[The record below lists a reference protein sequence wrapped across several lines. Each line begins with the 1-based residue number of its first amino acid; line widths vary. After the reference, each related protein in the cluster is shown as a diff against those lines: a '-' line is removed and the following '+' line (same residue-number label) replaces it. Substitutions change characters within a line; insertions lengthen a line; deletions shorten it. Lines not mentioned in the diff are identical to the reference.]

1 MKPTSNASQQAN
13 QWAMKKKEQMEKAAQ
28 MRAERKLAQTGEMAL
43 GTKTNYD
50 YDKPPSQNSQKQ
62 YYQADLGNNN
72 VRQPQFGQQQFQM
85 NDIAYQN
92 VQPNRQSSLGKQQP
106 QPSYDKYGYNQ
117 NTQFTNNKPPSQE
130 GSRKVQ
136 QGIQSKPQM
145 NQAQQNRQQY
155 GKIED
160 DYDYQQNRQYG
171 QLKQQQQQQQTYNVK
186 QPTPVQKQQQ
196 YRPPSGTYDQSNGY
210 NKPSNQS
217 IKPPVQSNKQ
227 SANTKQSSNLRNNQ
241 QPTFQPQQQQYYNP
255 IDEIPIKKGENTP
268 NINIPNP
275 EPLYECSKGCGRS
288 FAKLALQKHEKIC
301 IKVFQ
306 KQRKQFDAQKHR
318 IISNEQM
325 NHIKNQD
332 RIEQK
337 YEKALAKKQNWKKQS
352 EAFRAAIIAAKG
364 GKLTNDQKNAMNE
377 ASKSNLT
384 QCNYCGRSFNQQAAE
399 RHIPFCA
406 QKSKIPPKQPQKRR

>member
-1 MKPTSNASQQAN
+1 MKPSSNASQQAN
-13 QWAMKKKEQMEKAAQ
+13 QWALKKKEQMEKAAQ
-28 MRAERKLAQTGEMAL
+28 MRAERKLAATGEMAL
-43 GTKTNYD
+43 GNKPNYD

-62 YYQADLGNNN
+62 YYQPDLGNNN
-72 VRQPQFGQQQFQM
+72 VRQQQYGQQQFQM
-85 NDIAYQN
+85 NDIGFQN

-117 NTQFTNNKPPSQE
+117 NNQFSNNKPPSQE
-130 GSRKVQ
+130 GQRKVQ
-136 QGIQSKPQM
+136 QGVQAKPQM
-145 NQAQQNRQQY
+145 NQAQQSRQQY

-160 DYDYQQNRQYG
+160 DYDYQNRQYG
-171 QLKQQQQQQQTYNVK
+171 QPKQQQQQQQYNAK
-186 QPTPVQKQQQ
+186 QPPPVQKQQQ

-227 SANTKQSSNLRNNQ
+227 PANNKQQSNLRTNQ
-241 QPTFQPQQQQYYNP
+241 QPTYQPQQQYYNP
-255 IDEIPIKKGENTP
+255 IDDIPIKKSDNIP
-268 NINIPNP
+268 NINIQNP

-301 IKVFQ
+301 VKVFQ

-318 IISNEQM
+318 IISNEQIS
-325 NHIKNQD
+325 HIKNQD
-332 RIEQK
+332 KIEQK
-337 YEKALAKKQNWKKQS
+337 YEKALAKKQNWKNQS

-364 GKLTNDQKNAMNE
+364 GKLTKDQKNAMQE
-377 ASKSNLT
+377 ASKSNLV